1 MSKVKQTALAVAGIA
16 SVFVAGSSIVDA
28 ASTYTVKQG
37 DTLSQLADKF
47 NVTVDDLI
55 KSNDMKNADM
65 IFVDQKIQ
73 VPDEQDLDAADV
85 SSSADDTASEAAS
98 AAMAQAASSAAASEA
113 AAAAASSAAVS
124 QAAAQKAAASESA
137 QQAAPATTQA
147 APAQQ
152 QVASQT
158 PQATPAQPA
167 AAPAAGGSTKA
178 QFLAAGGTEALWSSV
193 VMPESGGNANAVSP
207 NGYRG
212 LGQTKEGWGT
222 GSVASQTQGMV
233 NYANSRY
240 GSIQNATAF
249 RAANGWW

>member
-1 MSKVKQTALAVAGIA
+1 MSKVKQTALAVAGVA

-47 NVTVDDLI
+47 NMTVDDLI
-55 KSNDMKNADM
+55 KSNNLKDADM
-65 IFVDQKIQ
+65 IFVDQKIE
-73 VPDEQDLDAADV
+73 VPDGQDLDAADV
-85 SSSADDTASEAAS
+85 ASSADDTASEAAS
-98 AAMAQAASSAAASEA
+98 LAMSQAASSAAASE

-124 QAAAQKAAASESA
+124 QAAAQKAAASEATQQATPAAVQTAAPA
-137 QQAAPATTQA
+137 QQAAPTQQA
-147 APAQQ
+147 AQQ
-152 QVASQT
+152 
-158 PQATPAQPA
+158 

-178 QFLAAGGTEALWSSV
+178 QFLAAGGTEALWNAV
-193 VMPESGGNANAVSP
+193 VVPESGGNPNAVSP

-212 LGQTKEGWGT
+212 LGQTKEGWGS
-222 GSVASQTQGMV
+222 GSVSSQTAGMV

>member
-16 SVFVAGSSIVDA
+16 SVFVAVSSIVDA

-98 AAMAQAASSAAASEA
+98 AAMAQAASSAAASE
-113 AAAAASSAAVS
+113 
-124 QAAAQKAAASESA
+124 SA

-158 PQATPAQPA
+158 PQAAPAQPA